1 MVTPDLDALYA
12 TELPAVYG
20 FLVRWGARGPEVEDL
35 AHDVFVTALKRWSTY
50 DATRPVRP
58 WLLGIAHRLVLDA
71 QKKASRSRELPG
83 ELPEVPDDGRSVE
96 DRLREREAQAIVN
109 EALLS
114 LDDERRTVFIMCD
127 VEGLAPAEVAAAM
140 GAKLAT
146 TYSRLRVARE
156 EFEAAVRRIRLKRGE
171 S

>member
-1 MVTPDLDALYA
+1 MVSPDLDRLYA
-12 TELPAVYG
+12 AELPAVYG

-35 AHDVFVTALKRWSTY
+35 AHDVFVTAMRRWQTY
-50 DATRPVRP
+50 DASRPVRP
-58 WLLGIAHRLVLDA
+58 WLLGIAHRLLSDA
-71 QKKASRSRELPG
+71 RRRSSRTRETAG
-83 ELPEVPDDGRSVE
+83 ELPEVADERDAAG

-109 EALLS
+109 EALQS

-127 VEGLAPAEVAAAM
+127 VEGLPPAQVAESM

-156 EFEAAVRRIRLKRGE
+156 EFAAAVRRIQLKRGG